1 MGTSNIVL
9 IGFMGSGKST
19 VGKVLAPRLG
29 KKFVDLDHMIVER
42 AGRSIADIFAT
53 DGEAAFRQMESQ
65 VLADVLANTE
75 QVISTGGGAVLA
87 EANRQLMREN
97 GLVVWL
103 RTDVDVLIQR
113 MQYDTTRPLLQG
125 DAKANITRILEERR
139 EAYNFA
145 TLEIDTGRLSVEEAV
160 QAIANYYKQAE

>member
-1 MGTSNIVL
+1 MGISNIVL

-19 VGKVLAPRLG
+19 VGKVLAPRLS

-42 AGRSIADIFAT
+42 AGRSIPEIFAT
-53 DGEAAFRQMESQ
+53 DGEAAFRQLESQ
-65 VLADVLANTE
+65 VLADVLTNSN

>member
-1 MGTSNIVL
+1 
-9 IGFMGSGKST
+9 
-19 VGKVLAPRLG
+19 
-29 KKFVDLDHMIVER
+29 MIVER
-42 AGRSIADIFAT
+42 AGRSIPEIFAT
-53 DGEAAFRQMESQ
+53 DGEAAFRQLESQ
-65 VLADVLANTE
+65 VLADVLTNSN

>member
-19 VGKVLAPRLG
+19 VGKVLAPRLS

-42 AGRSIADIFAT
+42 AGRSIPEIFAT
-53 DGEAAFRQMESQ
+53 DGEAAFRQLESQ
-65 VLADVLANTE
+65 VLADVLANAN

-139 EAYNFA
+139 DAYNFA
-145 TLEIDTGRLSVEEAV
+145 TLEIDTGRLTVEEAV

>member
-42 AGRSIADIFAT
+42 AGRSIPDIFAT
-53 DGEAAFRQMESQ
+53 DGEAAFRQLESQ
-65 VLADVLANTE
+65 VLADVLAHSN

-97 GLVVWL
+97 GLVIWL

-160 QAIANYYKQAE
+160 QAVANYYKQAE